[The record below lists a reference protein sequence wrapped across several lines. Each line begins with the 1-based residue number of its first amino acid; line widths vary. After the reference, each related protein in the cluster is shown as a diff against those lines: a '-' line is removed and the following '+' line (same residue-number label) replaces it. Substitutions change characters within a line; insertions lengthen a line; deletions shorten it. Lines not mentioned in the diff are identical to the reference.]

1 MTANSEALYRNPA
14 LSSKER
20 AMANEIIR
28 NSLHSALDYIIPAPA
43 EASAKSG
50 IFRFCFDTK
59 IIISDKAL
67 ATDYDAAKLLKETIF
82 DKTGIPVEIQK
93 GEKKTGCI
101 FMERCEGF
109 LDEEY
114 ELTVSEDGVSARASG
129 DRGMLYAVQTLRQLI
144 NLSGYIIEA
153 CCIKDRPKIQNRGF
167 YHDASR
173 GRIRK
178 LSSYKKLADICSYFK
193 LNQLQLYVEHSFL
206 FSNFT
211 EVCRDDTPLTAEDIL
226 ELDDYCA
233 KLHIELIPSI
243 STFGHLYKVLRT
255 KSFQHLCELDDPR
268 KEKFSLEDRMQHH
281 TLNVTDE
288 RSFEFVKN
296 ELDEFLPLFRT
307 DYVNICAD
315 ETFDLGRGKSRK
327 LAEEIGTGQMYVDF
341 VNKIMKYCIK
351 KGKKPMFW
359 GDIIVGSPEKASQLP
374 KEAICLNWG
383 YSEEEK
389 EDNTR
394 ILHDVPVR
402 QYLCPG
408 IHGWNHF
415 INRLDAAYKNVS
427 LMCSYAFKYD
437 AEGVLNTDWG
447 DFGHVQDPAFLVP
460 GLVYGAAFSWSGI
473 VPEDEI
479 NRKISRLYYGDASEQ
494 IVGIY
499 KSIGMLEDNNWWQFV
514 RFIEHY
520 DGKSQTSELKAFYEE
535 LGVKD
540 PEVNAPLIDKKL
552 DELRDLAGN
561 FGDEGVYL
569 TARLIL
575 FAEGQKLMSRALFML
590 GQKLFYRAEDIQD
603 KCDDLATG
611 LERWLYQYKKIWRI
625 DSRESELFRVSD
637 VFCKCADALRE
648 YK

>member
-1 MTANSEALYRNPA
+1 MTNDIKKKALR
-14 LSSKER
+14 
-20 AMANEIIR
+20 
-28 NSLHSALDYIIPAPA
+28 SALDYIIPTPF
-43 EASAKSG
+43 EAVSAKG
-50 IFRFCFDTK
+50 VFRIGFDTK
-59 IIISDKAL
+59 IIIAAKAPAADL
-67 ATDYDAAKLLKETIF
+67 DAAKLLKETIF
-82 DKTGIPVEIQK
+82 HKTGIPVEIGK
-93 GEKKTGCI
+93 GEKRGRCI
-101 FMERCEGF
+101 YMERCEG
-109 LDEEY
+109 LSDEEY
-114 ELTVSEDGVSARASG
+114 ELTVSEDEIVARACG
-129 DRGMLYAVQTLRQLI
+129 DRGMLYAIQTLRQLI
-144 NLSGYIIEA
+144 NLSGYMIEA
-153 CCIKDRPKIQNRGF
+153 CHIKDKPKVPNRGF

-233 KLHIELIPSI
+233 RLHIELIPSI

-268 KEKFSLEDRMQHH
+268 AAEFSLEDRMQHH
-281 TLNVTDE
+281 TLNVTDD
-288 RSFEFVKN
+288 RSFEFVKR

-315 ETFDLGRGKSRK
+315 ETFDLGKGKSKK

-341 VNKIMKYCIK
+341 VNRIMKYCIE

-408 IHGWNHF
+408 VQGWNHF
-415 INRLDAAYKNVS
+415 INRLDAAYKNIS
-427 LMCSYAFKYD
+427 LMCGYAFKYD

-447 DFGHVQDPAFLVP
+447 DFGHLQDPAFSIP
-460 GLVYGAAFSWSGI
+460 GLIYGAAFSWSGI

-479 NRKISRLYYGDASEQ
+479 NRKISRLYYGDDTEQ
-494 IVGIY
+494 LLGIFRDL
-499 KSIGMLEDNNWWQFV
+499 GMLEDNNWWQFV
-514 RFIEHY
+514 VFIEHL
-520 DGKSQTSELKAFYEE
+520 DGKSKPDELKGFYES
-535 LGVKD
+535 LNIVK
-540 PEVNAPLIDKKL
+540 PEINAGLIDKKL
-552 DELRDLAGN
+552 DELRAIAKN
-561 FGDEGVYL
+561 FGEEGIYL
-569 TARLIL
+569 TSRLIL
-575 FAEGQKLMSRALFML
+575 FAEGQKLMSRALFLL
-590 GQKLFYRAEDIQD
+590 GQKLFGAADNIQD
-603 KCDDLATG
+603 KCDDMATA
-611 LERWLYQYKKIWRI
+611 LESWLYQYKKIWRV
-625 DSRESELFRVSD
+625 DSRECELFRVSD
-637 VFCKCADALRE
+637 VLCKCADALRE
-648 YK
+648 CK

>member
-1 MTANSEALYRNPA
+1 MDLLQKEGVNEAMTNDI
-14 LSSKER
+14 KKKVFK
-20 AMANEIIR
+20 
-28 NSLHSALDYIIPAPA
+28 SALDYIIPAPA
-43 EASAKSG
+43 ESMPQKGAFSIS
-50 IFRFCFDTK
+50 FDTK
-59 IIISDKAL
+59 IIIASKAP
-67 ATDYDAAKLLKETIF
+67 ATDLDAAKLLKETIL
-82 DKTGIPVEIQK
+82 DKTGITVKIGK
-93 GEKKTGCI
+93 GEKRGHCI
-101 FMERCEGF
+101 YMERCEG
-109 LDEEY
+109 LSDEEY
-114 ELTVSEDGVSARASG
+114 ELTVFEDEIVARACG
-129 DRGMLYAVQTLRQLI
+129 DRGMLYAIQTLRQLI
-144 NLSGYIIEA
+144 NLSGYMIEA
-153 CCIKDRPKIQNRGF
+153 CYIKDKPKVPNRGF

-315 ETFDLGRGKSRK
+315 ETFDLGKGKSKK

-341 VNKIMKYCIK
+341 VNKIMKYCID

-408 IHGWNHF
+408 VQGWNHF
-415 INRLDAAYKNVS
+415 VNRLDTAYKNIS
-427 LMCSYAFKYD
+427 LMCGYAFKYE

-447 DFGHVQDPAFLVP
+447 DFGHLQDPAFSIP
-460 GLVYGAAFSWSGI
+460 GLIYGAAFSWSGI
-473 VPEDEI
+473 VPEEEI
-479 NRKISRLYYGDASEQ
+479 NSKISRLYYGDDTEQ
-494 IVGIY
+494 LLGIF
-499 KSIGMLEDNNWWQFV
+499 KDLGMLEDNNWWQFV
-514 RFIEHY
+514 LFIERCV
-520 DGKSQTSELKAFYEE
+520 GKSNKNELKDFYES
-535 LGVKD
+535 LNIVK
-540 PEVNAPLIDKKL
+540 PEINAGLIDKKL
-552 DELRDLAGN
+552 DELKAIAKD
-561 FGDEGVYL
+561 FGEEGIYL

-575 FAEGQKLMSRALFML
+575 FAEGQKLMSRALYLL
-590 GQKLFYRAEDIQD
+590 GQKLFGAADDIQG
-603 KCDDLATG
+603 KCDDMATA
-611 LERWLYQYKKIWRI
+611 LESWLYQYKKIWRI